1 MICRLLALLLVA
13 CAACQSPTP
22 RPGAAGPVSTNIK
35 YLVGGDA
42 GCIPK
47 KGDGGVY
54 GCTYSTGGGS
64 SPDGAVTSVSG
75 TYPISTSRHDAG
87 RIYVAITTDGG
98 ADGDLLANCSGSACW
113 EAPGAVF
120 TPGGDLGGNASSQR
134 VNSAAGGV
142 YQFLDAGYLTCSN
155 NVANCILWHNGM
167 TSDLPAGQ
175 TGLVGSSADPDASTN
190 QHGGTTFVL
199 VGSGSHRDGGIN
211 GEVVFGSATNV
222 AVTVPTY
229 QTTTGA
235 TPSPMVVYDLVRNT
249 GNSNN
254 SSGTVIV
261 VTSGKLAGSATHL
274 STTWQCGV
282 SNNGG
287 SCALDGDACAAVGS
301 PYSHGT
307 VGSSAISLSGC
318 HVIATDTGTAVD
330 GGASWNWVHATQYVY
345 AGP

>member
-120 TPGGDLGGNASSQR
+120 TPGWR
-134 VNSAAGGV
+134 RYFVNSR
-142 YQFLDAGYLTCSN
+142 N
-155 NVANCILWHNGM
+155 
-167 TSDLPAGQ
+167 
-175 TGLVGSSADPDASTN
+175 
-190 QHGGTTFVL
+190 
-199 VGSGSHRDGGIN
+199 SHIM
-211 GEVVFGSATNV
+211 EA
-222 AVTVPTY
+222 
-229 QTTTGA
+229 
-235 TPSPMVVYDLVRNT
+235 
-249 GNSNN
+249 
-254 SSGTVIV
+254 
-261 VTSGKLAGSATHL
+261 
-274 STTWQCGV
+274 
-282 SNNGG
+282 
-287 SCALDGDACAAVGS
+287 
-301 PYSHGT
+301 
-307 VGSSAISLSGC
+307 
-318 HVIATDTGTAVD
+318 
-330 GGASWNWVHATQYVY
+330 
-345 AGP
+345 